1 MMNTYMALAG
11 ILIIGILLIIFRNT
25 KFVKN
30 NWKYFL
36 ILAPMAIFFVL
47 KIIAESKN
55 KDSSKSSSGDK
66 PNDNL
71 GKSLEVLKDKLEE
84 VQMESAIEISAAKT
98 KNESTIKQLEEIKKI
113 EDKSERRKRLAA
125 MIG

>member
-1 MMNTYMALAG
+1 MNTYIALAG
-11 ILIIGILLIIFRNT
+11 ILVIGVLLIIYRNT

-30 NWKYFL
+30 NWKYL
-36 ILAPMAIFFVL
+36 VILAPMAIFLVF
-47 KIIAESKN
+47 KIITGSKG
-55 KDSSKSSSGDK
+55 KGATKSSSGDIS
-66 PNDNL
+66 NDNL
-71 GKSLEVLKDKLEE
+71 GKSLGVLKDKLEE